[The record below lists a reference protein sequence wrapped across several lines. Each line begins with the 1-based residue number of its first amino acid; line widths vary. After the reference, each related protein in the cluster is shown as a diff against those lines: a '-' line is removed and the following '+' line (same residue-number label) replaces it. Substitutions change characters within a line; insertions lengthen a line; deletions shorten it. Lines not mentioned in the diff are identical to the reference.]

1 MKKGIALTA
10 LLFFVLTGLELEG
23 FSSFFLSPRGEAG
36 MQMDSAGLPST
47 TEEGSAEFLCEENEV
62 QESRVRILPALLPVV
77 HRTGYRFPV
86 RSFVRREE
94 DFALRETFTAFSHL
108 LRAPPAV

>member
-23 FSSFFLSPRGEAG
+23 CSSFFFSSQGESG
-36 MQMDSAGLPST
+36 MQLDSAGLPS
-47 TEEGSAEFLCEENEV
+47 SAEEEVAELLCEENEEH
-62 QESRVRILPALLPVV
+62 ESRVRILPTLLPVV

-94 DFALRETFTAFSHL
+94 DQALRESFSVFPHL

>member
-1 MKKGIALTA
+1 MKKGVALTA

-23 FSSFFLSPRGEAG
+23 FSSFFFSPRGETG
-36 MQMDSAGLPST
+36 IQLGSAGLPAG
-47 TEEGSAEFLCEENEV
+47 TEEGAAELLCEENEEH
-62 QESRVRILPALLPVV
+62 ESRVRILPALLPVV

-86 RSFVRREE
+86 RSFVRRVE
-94 DFALRETFTAFSHL
+94 DLALREPFSVFPHL